1 MFGLLKTKV
10 KVYFYHLFILAL
22 VMLCCFFLMYKDIKR
37 IEGNVLNLRTKC
49 NQLET
54 QVLTNG
60 SPLPVDDNIMDKM
73 MYSNME
79 DDDVDEDVVDEDV
92 VDEDI
97 VDEDIVDGD
106 VVDNVD
112 GDIVDNVDGD
122 IVGGDIVDGDV
133 VGGDIVDDVDN
144 LNLLKEVTLQNE
156 NDEIDDLLNEVG
168 NIQLVENKDLSKLN
182 ENELLEKTNSE
193 LKEYLKSVGKSTSGN
208 KKELVE
214 TILN

>member
-79 DDDVDEDVVDEDV
+79 DNDVDGDDVDEDVVDGDV
-92 VDEDI
+92 VDED
-97 VDEDIVDGD
+97 DVDGD
-106 VVDNVD
+106 VVDGDVEDVD
-112 GDIVDNVDGD
+112 VVDVD
-122 IVGGDIVDGDV
+122 VVDGDV
-133 VGGDIVDDVDN
+133 VDGDVVDDVDN

-168 NIQLVENKDLSKLN
+168 NIQSKQSEDLSKLN

>member
-79 DDDVDEDVVDEDV
+79 DNDVDGDDVDEDVVDEDV
-92 VDEDI
+92 VD
-97 VDEDIVDGD
+97 GD
-106 VVDNVD
+106 VVDGN
-112 GDIVDNVDGD
+112 
-122 IVGGDIVDGDV
+122 
-133 VGGDIVDDVDN
+133 
-144 LNLLKEVTLQNE
+144 
-156 NDEIDDLLNEVG
+156 NEVIIYNFKTKQYSNYLPNSLIAADVKTITGGQSEIFKNGDLYVEDHNYARKVYFNSDGSLRWQYINRAINGKLYQVG
-168 NIQLVENKDLSKLN
+168 NSRIMTS
-182 ENELLEKTNSE
+182 ENELKNVRKFLNQ
-193 LKEYLKSVGKSTSGN
+193 KSICN
-208 KKELVE
+208 D
-214 TILN
+214 

>member
-79 DDDVDEDVVDEDV
+79 DDDVGGDVVDDDVVDEDV
-92 VDEDI
+92 VDGD
-97 VDEDIVDGD
+97 VVDGD
-106 VVDNVD
+106 VVD
-112 GDIVDNVDGD
+112 GDV
-122 IVGGDIVDGDV
+122 VDGDV
-133 VGGDIVDDVDN
+133 VDDVDN

-168 NIQLVENKDLSKLN
+168 NIQSKQSEDLSKLN
-182 ENELLEKTNSE
+182 ENEILEKTNSE

>member
-73 MYSNME
+73 MYSNMD
-79 DDDVDEDVVDEDV
+79 DDDVGGDVVDEDV
-92 VDEDI
+92 VDGD
-97 VDEDIVDGD
+97 VVAGDVVDGD
-106 VVDNVD
+106 VVD
-112 GDIVDNVDGD
+112 GDD
-122 IVGGDIVDGDV
+122 VGGDVVDGDV
-133 VGGDIVDDVDN
+133 VDGDVVAGDVVDDIDN

-214 TILN
+214 TILNLIKK

>member
-1 MFGLLKTKV
+1 MFGLLKSKV

-54 QVLTNG
+54 QVLTK
-60 SPLPVDDNIMDKM
+60 LDDNMSKM
-73 MYSNME
+73 IYNNMGN
-79 DDDVDEDVVDEDV
+79 DDDVDGDDVDEDVVDGDVVDEDVVDEDV
-92 VDEDI
+92 VDED
-97 VDEDIVDGD
+97 VVDGD
-106 VVDNVD
+106 VVD
-112 GDIVDNVDGD
+112 GDV
-122 IVGGDIVDGDV
+122 VDGDV
-133 VGGDIVDDVDN
+133 AVGDVVDDVDN

-168 NIQLVENKDLSKLN
+168 NIQSKQSEDLSKLN
-182 ENELLEKTNSE
+182 ENQLLEKTNSE

>member
-1 MFGLLKTKV
+1 MFGLLKSKV

-54 QVLTNG
+54 QVLTK
-60 SPLPVDDNIMDKM
+60 L
-73 MYSNME
+73 
-79 DDDVDEDVVDEDV
+79 DEDVVDEDV
-92 VDEDI
+92 VDGD
-97 VDEDIVDGD
+97 VVDGD
-106 VVDNVD
+106 VVD
-112 GDIVDNVDGD
+112 
-122 IVGGDIVDGDV
+122 GDV
-133 VGGDIVDDVDN
+133 AVGDVVDDVDN

-168 NIQLVENKDLSKLN
+168 NIQSKQSEDLSKLN
-182 ENELLEKTNSE
+182 ENQLLEKTNSE

>member
-79 DDDVDEDVVDEDV
+79 DDDVDGDDVDEDVVDEDV
-92 VDEDI
+92 VDGD
-97 VDEDIVDGD
+97 VVDGD
-106 VVDNVD
+106 VVD
-112 GDIVDNVDGD
+112 GDV
-122 IVGGDIVDGDV
+122 VDGDV
-133 VGGDIVDDVDN
+133 VDGDVVDGDVVDDIDN

-168 NIQLVENKDLSKLN
+168 NIQSKQSEDLSKLN

>member
-1 MFGLLKTKV
+1 MFGLLKSKV

-37 IEGNVLNLRTKC
+37 IEGNVLNLRSKC

-54 QVLTNG
+54 QVLTKQDEN
-60 SPLPVDDNIMDKM
+60 MDKM
-73 MYSNME
+73 RYNN
-79 DDDVDEDVVDEDV
+79 
-92 VDEDI
+92 I
-97 VDEDIVDGD
+97 GND
-106 VVDNVD
+106 VVDNEDV
-112 GDIVDNVDGD
+112 DIVADNEDV
-122 IVGGDIVDGDV
+122 DV
-133 VGGDIVDDVDN
+133 VADNEDVDVVVDNEDVVADNEDVDVVVDNEDIDVVADNEDVDNEDN

-168 NIQLVENKDLSKLN
+168 NIQLVQDNDLSKLN
-182 ENELLEKTNSE
+182 KKELLEKTNNE
-193 LKEYLKSVGKSTSGN
+193 LKEYLKSVGKSISGN

>member
-79 DDDVDEDVVDEDV
+79 DDDVGGDVVDDDVVDEDV
-92 VDEDI
+92 VDGD
-97 VDEDIVDGD
+97 VVDGD
-106 VVDNVD
+106 VVD
-112 GDIVDNVDGD
+112 GDV
-122 IVGGDIVDGDV
+122 VDGDV
-133 VGGDIVDDVDN
+133 VDDVDN

-168 NIQLVENKDLSKLN
+168 NIQSKQSEDLSKLN

>member
-1 MFGLLKTKV
+1 M
-10 KVYFYHLFILAL
+10 
-22 VMLCCFFLMYKDIKR
+22 
-37 IEGNVLNLRTKC
+37 LNLRTKC

-73 MYSNME
+73 MYNNME
-79 DDDVDEDVVDEDV
+79 DDDVDGDDVDEDVVDGDVVDEDVVDEDV
-92 VDEDI
+92 VDED
-97 VDEDIVDGD
+97 VVDGD
-106 VVDNVD
+106 VVD
-112 GDIVDNVDGD
+112 GDV
-122 IVGGDIVDGDV
+122 VDGDV
-133 VGGDIVDDVDN
+133 VDGDVVDGDVVDDVDN

-168 NIQLVENKDLSKLN
+168 NIQSKQSEDLSKLN
-182 ENELLEKTNSE
+182 QNQLLEKTNSE

>member
-79 DDDVDEDVVDEDV
+79 DNDVDGDDVDEDVVDGDV
-92 VDEDI
+92 VDED
-97 VDEDIVDGD
+97 VVDGD
-106 VVDNVD
+106 VVD
-112 GDIVDNVDGD
+112 GDV
-122 IVGGDIVDGDV
+122 VDGDV
-133 VGGDIVDDVDN
+133 VDVDVVDGDVVDGDVVDGDVVDDVDN

-168 NIQLVENKDLSKLN
+168 NIQSKQSEDLSKLN